1 MNLQTLFVSFLC
13 LLKALNF
20 MYKLHEFGIDGIF
33 TSDLTTEEHAIHVHV
48 NLLST
53 LELHTSIT
61 VNMNFLFITG
71 C

>member
-1 MNLQTLFVSFLC
+1 
-13 LLKALNF
+13 

-53 LELHTSIT
+53 LELHTSII

>member
-1 MNLQTLFVSFLC
+1 
-13 LLKALNF
+13 

-53 LELHTSIT
+53 LELHTI
-61 VNMNFLFITG
+61 VNMNFLFVTG